1 CARSSAD
8 WEGSNVANL
17 TGAYLSYPA
26 VPGDKRFGFALITG
40 PASYT
45 VITTGTPP
53 TGGILVNAG
62 DFGLT
67 ELEWVGVGV
76 SDNGQ
81 YHTIAFPA
89 LAQTQPQKQVRLEA
103 ITTATGAKVVA
114 TTDLSGRTFLLMGMG
129 S

>member
-1 CARSSAD
+1 M
-8 WEGSNVANL
+8 ANL
-17 TGAYLSYPA
+17 SGAYLSYPA

-45 VITTGTPP
+45 QITTAAPP

-81 YHTIAFPA
+81 YHCVAFPA

-103 ITTATGAKVVA
+103 LTTDGGAQVA
-114 TTDLSGRTFLLMGMG
+114 GATDLSGRTFLLMAMG